1 MHVQTVAITTD
12 ISFRGK
18 QTWFNN
24 EKTIL
29 DLGGCENLINSDF
42 VRNHLCLP
50 IQTDS
55 SLAALDVQKTVD
67 GSDLRFDSFVDIQC
81 NFKGHRDKIRFF
93 LLDDLPLP
101 FLLDYPFFQNKG
113 AVFDLD
119 SDIPSVTLHKTDSKP
134 TLRLTS
140 SADKTSSFIFPIS
153 SDMPTAIHS
162 AFITTKTTPE
172 IPDRE
177 KMYQDFCAIFLQEH
191 IDDILIEST
200 YINNLTE
207 HNPSSKTPTNSSDT
221 GGEIASTFYID
232 TSPILVRPKPKNHL
246 TTTKRNSEAK
256 AVNVSL

>member
-1 MHVQTVAITTD
+1 MNRSLNKRTVAITTD

-29 DLGGCENLINSDF
+29 DLGGCENLVKSDF
-42 VRNHLCLP
+42 VKNHLCLP

-101 FLLDYPFFQNKG
+101 FLLGYPFFRNKG

-140 SADKTSSFIFPIS
+140 SADKTSSFI
-153 SDMPTAIHS
+153 
-162 AFITTKTTPE
+162 
-172 IPDRE
+172 
-177 KMYQDFCAIFLQEH
+177 
-191 IDDILIEST
+191 
-200 YINNLTE
+200 
-207 HNPSSKTPTNSSDT
+207 
-221 GGEIASTFYID
+221 
-232 TSPILVRPKPKNHL
+232 
-246 TTTKRNSEAK
+246 
-256 AVNVSL
+256 